1 MDNITTSFETL
12 DKVYNFVKERELKE
26 IRFEFIISALFPE
39 IYENIQEEMRKQH
52 ALGFIEGQ
60 NSIKK

>member
-1 MDNITTSFETL
+1 MDNITTSFEIL

-39 IYENIQEEMRKQH
+39 IYKNIQEEMRKQH